1 MQQVAERI
9 MITVVDEGV
18 AREAILDTGQ
28 SLLGALQSS
37 NIPIGS
43 VCGGQMSC
51 GTCHVYLLEAE
62 TSDTPI
68 DSDETAL
75 LEDVPGYRPGH
86 SRLACQVKLTTAM
99 NHMRVEIAPDA

>member
-18 AREAILDTGQ
+18 AREAVLDTGQ

-43 VCGGQMSC
+43 VCGGQRSC
-51 GTCHVYLLEAE
+51 GTCHVYLPKAE
-62 TSDTPI
+62 TSDAPI
-68 DSDETAL
+68 DPDETAL
-75 LEDVPGYRPGH
+75 LEDVPGYRPGR
-86 SRLACQVKLTTAM
+86 SRLACQVKLTAAM
-99 NHMRVEIAPDA
+99 NHMRIEIAPDA

>member
-18 AREAILDTGQ
+18 AREAVLDTGQ

-51 GTCHVYLLEAE
+51 GTCHVYLPEAE
-62 TSDTPI
+62 TSDAPI
-68 DSDETAL
+68 DPDETAL
-75 LEDVPGYRPGH
+75 LEDVPGYRPGR
-86 SRLACQVKLTTAM
+86 SRLACQVKLTAAM
-99 NHMRVEIAPDA
+99 NHMRIEIAPDA

>member
-9 MITVVDEGV
+9 MVTVVDEGV
-18 AREAILDTGQ
+18 AREAVLDTGQ

-51 GTCHVYLLEAE
+51 GTCHVYLPEGE
-62 TSDTPI
+62 PSDAPA
-68 DSDETAL
+68 DPDETAL
-75 LEDVPGYRPGH
+75 LEDVPGYLPGR
-86 SRLACQVKLTTAM
+86 SRLACQVQLTAAM